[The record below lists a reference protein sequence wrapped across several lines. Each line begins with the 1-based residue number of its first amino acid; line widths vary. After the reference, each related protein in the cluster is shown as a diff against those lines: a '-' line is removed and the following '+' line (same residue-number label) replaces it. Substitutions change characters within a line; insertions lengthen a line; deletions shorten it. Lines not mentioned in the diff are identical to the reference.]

1 MSKSNERRELELC
14 RLGYAVANITT
25 WFRYPQKTKQLGDD
39 ALIQRI
45 YGKSSMLSPG
55 NFQRRLGILGLEK
68 LPSDLPILIVQ
79 GQRDVIVSA

>member
-1 MSKSNERRELELC
+1 MLEFC
-14 RLGYAVANITT
+14 RWCYAVADIIA
-25 WFRYPQKTKQLGDD
+25 WYRYLQKTKQLGDD

-55 NFQRRLGILGLEK
+55 NFQRRLGILGLKK